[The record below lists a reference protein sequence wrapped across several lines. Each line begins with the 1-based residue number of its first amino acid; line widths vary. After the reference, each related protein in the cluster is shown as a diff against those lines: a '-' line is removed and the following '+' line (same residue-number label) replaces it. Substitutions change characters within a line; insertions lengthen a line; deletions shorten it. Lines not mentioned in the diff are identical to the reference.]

1 MAYQEKIAQ
10 RHVSDGLELARFA
23 SLSNYGT
30 NLEALV
36 EFLPLLLAVYP

>member
-1 MAYQEKIAQ
+1 
-10 RHVSDGLELARFA
+10 LELARFA